1 MPGTLRPVGIVMNN
15 GGLVESFDVEVD
27 ESGEPRYI
35 PVRWRDGLGDNAR
48 DCYVTAGQ
56 ARAFAELMG
65 MVSRCPESSP
75 PPDGAEPLAPPNPDP
90 DFPVYRPR

>member
-1 MPGTLRPVGIVMNN
+1 MPGTLQPVGIVVNN

-35 PVRWRDGLGDNAR
+35 PVRWRAEHDVNYL
-48 DCYVTAGQ
+48 VTEEQ
-56 ARAFAELMG
+56 AAAFAELIG